1 MIADLVARIPDY
13 GFDFPILD
21 LTAEEEVLWDLG
33 ELNETDLP
41 VLPAEIS
48 FIGFAGAEEASEAFE
63 LTADFND
70 ESAAFWGDLSVYDF
84 DAEFDLFDAE

>member
-1 MIADLVARIPDY
+1 M
-13 GFDFPILD
+13 LD

-33 ELNETDLP
+33 ELNEADLP
-41 VLPAEIS
+41 VLPMEIS
-48 FIGFAGAEEASEAFE
+48 FIGFAGIEEASEAFE

-84 DAEFDLFDAE
+84 DEAVDGYDAE